1 VVRYRVYAAELSVR
15 TSHVDDGHAFL
26 VTAATFLG
34 IEGHEAAGGR
44 LEIAVP
50 SGWRVTTPL
59 EPAMSAG
66 EGVQAFAVP
75 DFSTLVDSP
84 IEMGGAAR
92 EEFQVLGVPHRLA
105 ICPADAVS
113 RPDIDR
119 LLSDTGA
126 IVRTEAGL
134 FGGALPYPAYDLILH
149 VSSRGRG
156 GLEHATSAALVAPS
170 ASFSSREAYLD
181 LLSLIAHEIFHAWNV
196 KRIRPGGL
204 VPYRYDHECHTRLLW
219 WFEGGTSYYDWRV
232 LTLARLCTLDEYLD
246 HLAAEIAYLD
256 QTPGRLVQ
264 SLEDASFDAWIK
276 LYRPDENSSNSGV
289 SYYRKGE
296 VVCALLD
303 IELRAR
309 TSGRAS
315 LDTVLAELW
324 RRHGATGRAVPE
336 DGMQQAFEDTSGTAL
351 DDLFDGW
358 VRTPAEIDY
367 GSTFA
372 HVGLA
377 LERTARPD
385 GPPCSLGMR
394 LRAEGGRTV
403 VTSVTRPGSASSAGI
418 DPGDELLSVAGQR
431 VEGANVDGPL
441 RGHAPGETVPVL
453 VSREGRVLSRSI
465 RLDPPRLERV
475 KITPVRDA
483 SPVARETFAAWLGQ
497 PLPAGRRSP

>member
-1 VVRYRVYAAELSVR
+1 
-15 TSHVDDGHAFL
+15 
-26 VTAATFLG
+26 
-34 IEGHEAAGGR
+34 
-44 LEIAVP
+44 
-50 SGWRVTTPL
+50 
-59 EPAMSAG
+59 
-66 EGVQAFAVP
+66 
-75 DFSTLVDSP
+75 
-84 IEMGGAAR
+84 
-92 EEFQVLGVPHRLA
+92 
-105 ICPADAVS
+105 
-113 RPDIDR
+113 
-119 LLSDTGA
+119 
-126 IVRTEAGL
+126 
-134 FGGALPYPAYDLILH
+134 
-149 VSSRGRG
+149 
-156 GLEHATSAALVAPS
+156 
-170 ASFSSREAYLD
+170 
-181 LLSLIAHEIFHAWNV
+181 
-196 KRIRPGGL
+196 
-204 VPYRYDHECHTRLLW
+204 LW